1 MLAMGAP
8 QAVVVTMRTGVEP
21 RAMVSSGC
29 GGESAACD
37 DRRQECSDE
46 QQWSR
51 PTGVEKRHGDSSPCR
66 STAPSSSEL
75 AALTNLSLCMP
86 LATGLPRVERCLGD

>member
-29 GGESAACD
+29 GGESAAFGLGYL
-37 DRRQECSDE
+37 
-46 QQWSR
+46 
-51 PTGVEKRHGDSSPCR
+51 T
-66 STAPSSSEL
+66 
-75 AALTNLSLCMP
+75 AALRASNRLVANL
-86 LATGLPRVERCLGD
+86 